1 MTYPKYIVRPGGF
14 DHDLYLQRDGTTG
27 PYKTAKRF
35 SGPSAQARAEKWA
48 FRMTR
53 SVDFGLFKIDP
64 RRAPTPK
71 VLTEEEIDKWVEA
84 LMQGHGVKYQ
94 GHNSLISIRPIC
106 KRQFPM
112 LLEFCRGAKMYGSWE
127 WVSESKLRQLFR
139 DCPPIRKL
147 PQSRRIKIADKFGC
161 A

>member
-53 SVDFGLFKIDP
+53 SVDFGLFKIEP
-64 RRAPTPK
+64 RRVPTPK
-71 VLTEEEIDKWVEA
+71 VLTEAGIDKWVEA
-84 LMQGHGVKYQ
+84 LRQGYGVKYQ
-94 GHNSLISIRPIC
+94 GHIDVISLRPVGT
-106 KRQFPM
+106 RYFPF
-112 LLEFCRGAKMYGSWE
+112 LLEFCRGSAMAGSYG
-127 WVSESKLRQLFR
+127 WVSEDRLRQLFR

-147 PQSRRIKIADKFGC
+147 PKSRRRKIADKFGC